1 MAQPARQELLKD
13 PVIRRVRD
21 EVRRLYG
28 DRLVRLVLY
37 GSRARGDADPESD
50 YDFAVFLDGDVEPDN
65 RVTELSERILEETG
79 AEASLFRFPLAD
91 LSKQTL
97 YMEAVRQEG
106 VPLISGT
113 REKEMEQARKHLARA
128 KRIAAIGIPE
138 IAAREAY
145 STARRAAQVFIF
157 ERTGKVVKTHGGVH
171 SRFSELWMAEGMDKS
186 LPTFLGEGLSFK
198 QAADYADGV
207 EADADQ
213 AEEAIAAAERFIA
226 AVEAALKGD

>member
-13 PVIRRVRD
+13 PVIARVRD

-37 GSRARGDADPESD
+37 GSRARGDADAESD
-50 YDFAVFLDGDVEPDN
+50 YDFAVFLDGEVERDD
-65 RVTELSERILEETG
+65 RILELSERIFEETG
-79 AEASLFRFPLAD
+79 AEASLFSFPLAD

-113 REKEMEQARKHLARA
+113 GEGEMEQARKHLGRA
-128 KRIAAIGIPE
+128 KRIASVGVPE
-138 IAAREAY
+138 VAAREAY
-145 STARRAAQVFIF
+145 SAARRAAQVFIF

-171 SRFSELWMAEGMDKS
+171 GRFSELWTAEGGDRS
-186 LPTFLGEGLSFK
+186 LPSFLGEGFGFK
-198 QAADYADGV
+198 QAADYADGD
-207 EADADQ
+207 EADAEQ
-213 AEEAIAAAERFIA
+213 AAEAIASAARFIE
-226 AVEAALKGD
+226 AVEAALKKD